1 MEDITP
7 TTDAAPLRAAREAKG
22 MTREELAFRAHVSAK
37 TIERLENERTARPHR
52 VTGHAIAT
60 VLKCD
65 PVELWPLEDEAQGA
79 AA

>member
-7 TTDAAPLRAAREAKG
+7 TQEVPPLKTAREAKG

-60 VLKCD
+60 VLGCEPAD
-65 PVELWPLEDEAQGA
+65 LWPRDDEPQA
-79 AA
+79 AVA